1 MARFDKYLF
10 RETLAPLLFSLLLY
24 SVLAVVSVTLP
35 RLQWI
40 VGVPLGS
47 LSYWLLLQLPAALVQ
62 TLPIALVLAVLLVF
76 GRLASSNEMLAAQ
89 AGGISLLRI
98 GAVFVVLG
106 TAFAGLALGLNEW
119 VLPTTNAKVG
129 SLYWQLT
136 GNGRSGLWRLAAQ
149 NIPLDGYTLYFE
161 QPDPKTEDLLG
172 VRIEAWDD
180 KRLNVFFAERAV
192 FKEEGLELHNFEGST
207 LNLAALG
214 EAVTQE
220 ISSQELL
227 ERLVLRINKPPR
239 ADQTL
244 LLTVSESKEDLVT
257 RFSGGG
263 FEDSRS
269 LGEVY
274 KDSQTLSLSVKDR
287 RKAAVLFHRKL
298 AEPLANLTLLLVAI
312 PLSLLYARSR
322 SVAFG
327 LSLVVTLAWYLMLT
341 VGQLLAQTGAMP
353 VWTGIWMGNVLLAS
367 FGLYLLLVRARLR

>member
-1 MARFDKYLF
+1 MMRFDKYLF
-10 RETLAPLLFSLLLY
+10 RETLAPLVFSLLLY

-76 GRLASSNEMLAAQ
+76 GRLTSSNEILAAQ

-106 TAFAGLALGLNEW
+106 TLFAGLALGLNEW

-129 SLYWQLT
+129 SLYWELT
-136 GNGRSGLWRLAAQ
+136 GGGRSGLWRLATQ
-149 NIPLDGYTLYFE
+149 NISLEGYTLYFE
-161 QPDPKTEDLLG
+161 KPDPKTEDLLG
-172 VRIEAWDD
+172 VRIESWDD
-180 KRLNVFFAERAV
+180 KRLSVFFAERAV
-192 FKEEGLELHNFEGST
+192 FKEDGLELHNYEGST
-207 LNLAALG
+207 LDLAALG
-214 EAVTQE
+214 EGVTQDL
-220 ISSQELL
+220 SAQELL
-227 ERLVLRINKPPR
+227 ERFVLRLNKPPR
-239 ADQTL
+239 PDQTL

-274 KDSQTLSLSVKDR
+274 SDSQELSLSVKDR
-287 RKAAVLFHRKL
+287 RSAAILFHRKL

-327 LSLVVTLAWYLMLT
+327 LSLIVTLAWYLMLT
-341 VGQLLAQTGAMP
+341 VGQLLAQTGAIP
-353 VWTGIWMGNVLLAS
+353 VWAGIWMGNALLAG